1 MAMNLHKGD
10 NVNRLHSK
18 VIDTIPY
25 TFKYELLTI
34 KTIKVMI
41 VRKLEEV
48 KNALL
53 HDAILITTL
62 QGYKFNRVYVDNE
75 GGCNIKFSC
84 KMNIDDIK
92 LLLVNLSPNK
102 YLNKSLE
109 DIDIQYYKDYEFTDD
124 CECII
129 YTPDSFNYNSED

>member
-1 MAMNLHKGD
+1 
-10 NVNRLHSK
+10 
-18 VIDTIPY
+18 
-25 TFKYELLTI
+25 
-34 KTIKVMI
+34 MI

-75 GGCNIKFSC
+75 GGCNIKFSN
-84 KMNIDDIK
+84 KMNIDSIK
-92 LLLVNLSPNK
+92 LFLVNLSPNK

-109 DIDIQYYKDYEFTDD
+109 DINVQYYEDYEFTDD
-124 CECII
+124 DECII
-129 YTPDSFNYNSED
+129 YAPDSFNYNSED

>member
-25 TFKYELLTI
+25 TFKRKLLTI

-41 VRKLEEV
+41 IRKLEEV

-92 LLLVNLSPNK
+92 LFLVNLSPNK

-129 YTPDSFNYNSED
+129 YAPDSFKYNSEG

>member
-1 MAMNLHKGD
+1 
-10 NVNRLHSK
+10 
-18 VIDTIPY
+18 
-25 TFKYELLTI
+25 
-34 KTIKVMI
+34 MI
-41 VRKLEEV
+41 VRKLEEI

-53 HDAILITTL
+53 HDAILIAIK
-62 QGYKFNRVYVDNE
+62 QGYKFNRVYIDKE

-92 LLLVNLSPNK
+92 LFFANLSPNK

-124 CECII
+124 CECFI
-129 YTPDSFNYNSED
+129 YTPDSFNYYSED

>member
-25 TFKYELLTI
+25 TFKHELLTI

-62 QGYKFNRVYVDNE
+62 QGYRFNRVYIDNE
-75 GGCNIKFSC
+75 GGCRTTSPLFQRFF
-84 KMNIDDIK
+84 
-92 LLLVNLSPNK
+92 NLEI
-102 YLNKSLE
+102 LNNMVF
-109 DIDIQYYKDYEFTDD
+109 I
-124 CECII
+124 
-129 YTPDSFNYNSED
+129 

>member
-1 MAMNLHKGD
+1 
-10 NVNRLHSK
+10 
-18 VIDTIPY
+18 
-25 TFKYELLTI
+25 
-34 KTIKVMI
+34 MI

-92 LLLVNLSPNK
+92 LFFANLNPNK

-129 YTPDSFNYNSED
+129 YAPDSFNYNSED

>member
-1 MAMNLHKGD
+1 
-10 NVNRLHSK
+10 
-18 VIDTIPY
+18 
-25 TFKYELLTI
+25 
-34 KTIKVMI
+34 MI

-53 HDAILITTL
+53 HDAILIAIQ
-62 QGYKFNRVYVDNE
+62 QGYKFNRVYIDKE

-92 LLLVNLSPNK
+92 LFLGNLISPN
-102 YLNKSLE
+102 E
-109 DIDIQYYKDYEFTDD
+109 DISLKDIDVQYYKDYEFTDD

-129 YTPDSFNYNSED
+129 YTPDSFNYYSED

>member
-1 MAMNLHKGD
+1 
-10 NVNRLHSK
+10 
-18 VIDTIPY
+18 
-25 TFKYELLTI
+25 
-34 KTIKVMI
+34 MI

-48 KNALL
+48 TNALL
-53 HDAILITTL
+53 RDAILIATL
-62 QGYKFNRVYVDNE
+62 QGNNFTRVYVDKE
-75 GGCNIKFSC
+75 GGCNIEFSN

-92 LLLVNLSPNK
+92 LFFANLSPNK

-129 YTPDSFNYNSED
+129 YAPDSFKYNSED

>member
-1 MAMNLHKGD
+1 
-10 NVNRLHSK
+10 
-18 VIDTIPY
+18 
-25 TFKYELLTI
+25 
-34 KTIKVMI
+34 MI

-53 HDAILITTL
+53 HDAILIATQ
-62 QGYKFNRVYVDNE
+62 QGYRFNRVYVDNE

-84 KMNIDDIK
+84 KISIDDIK

-102 YLNKSLE
+102 YINKSLNE
-109 DIDIQYYKDYEFTDD
+109 IDIEYYKDYEFTDD